1 MRKPDDFALFCR
13 NINTILNPKSW
24 SLSLQTG
31 VKSQQKTS
39 GQQVKQSSPSLT
51 VQEGGISILNCDYE
65 NDMFDYLP
73 GTKNT
78 LTTAPHSWYPYAQ
91 MWIRGKT
98 EDSQFSWTKAAN
110 TSHCTSQPPSLKTQ
124 QCTSAQQVHGTLCMP
139 AASTQTQ
146 RGPKQ
151 NFMLQTRTSATL
163 FPLHIVA

>member
-65 NDMFDYLP
+65 NDMFDYFAWYKKYP
-73 GTKNT
+73 DNSPT
-78 LTTAPHSWYPYAQ
+78 LLISVRSNVDKREDGRLTVFLNKSGKHFSLHITA
-91 MWIRGKT
+91 
-98 EDSQFSWTKAAN
+98 
-110 TSHCTSQPPSLKTQ
+110 SQPEDTAVYLCAAGARYSVHACSLYPN
-124 QCTSAQQVHGTLCMP
+124 SA
-139 AASTQTQ
+139 
-146 RGPKQ
+146 GP
-151 NFMLQTRTSATL
+151 
-163 FPLHIVA
+163 